1 MALLD
6 FPQVCV
12 DNGEWHHV
20 LVELKS
26 GKDGK
31 DIKYMALV
39 SLDYGMFQVYD
50 FSIYLQYIYL

>member
-6 FPQVCV
+6 FPQVSV

-20 LVELKS
+20 LVEFKS
-26 GKDGK
+26 EKDGK
-31 DIKYMALV
+31 DIKYIALV

-50 FSIYLQYIYL
+50 LN